1 MAVIPHVDDGHLELV
16 ADANTCNNSNEQ
28 EIQKYYL

>member
-1 MAVIPHVDDGHLELV
+1 MAMILHVDDGDLELV

-28 EIQKYYL
+28 EI